1 MFLFYLR
8 IIIHICPP
16 LVQKSFRGV
25 NHTMVSIDT
34 AISETDGEDRADLY
48 KVVGF
53 SSVMTQ
59 HIAQED
65 FSALV
70 MNIYTNYAENPVVT

>member
-1 MFLFYLR
+1 
-8 IIIHICPP
+8 
-16 LVQKSFRGV
+16 
-25 NHTMVSIDT
+25 MVSIDT